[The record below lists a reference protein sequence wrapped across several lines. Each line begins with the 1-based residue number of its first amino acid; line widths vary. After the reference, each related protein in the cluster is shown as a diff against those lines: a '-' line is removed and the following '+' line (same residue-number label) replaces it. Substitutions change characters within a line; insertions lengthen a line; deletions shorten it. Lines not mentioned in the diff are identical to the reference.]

1 MDKNL
6 DRVYNPHA
14 IERSIYQNWE
24 DGNNFAPTGTGEP
37 YCIMIPPPNVTGSLH
52 MGHAFQNTLM
62 DALIRYHRMKGH
74 NTLWQVGTDH
84 AGIATQMVVERLL
97 NAEGVSRV
105 DLGREAFTEKVWE
118 WKANSGGTITN
129 QLRRLG
135 ASVDWSKER
144 FTMDED
150 LSNAVR
156 EVFVR
161 LYEDNLIFRGKRL
174 VNWDP
179 VLLTAISD
187 LEVTAEEEDGFLWH
201 FRYPITDSDEFVVI
215 ATTRPETMLGDTAV
229 AVHPDDERYQPLVG
243 KTVTL
248 PLVERKI
255 PIVADHYVD
264 PEFGSGC
271 VKITPAH
278 DFNDYAVGER
288 NNLEIVNV
296 MTPRAEIELPDTK
309 YHGLTRTEARCAVVE
324 DLKQLGLVEKIEQHT
339 YKVPRGDRTGEII
352 EPYLT
357 DQWFVKAKPL
367 AEPAMEVVKD
377 GTIRFVPK
385 NWERTYFEWMENI
398 EDWCISRQ
406 IWWGH
411 RIPAWYDDDGNVFV
425 AKSAEQATR
434 QAEEFHG
441 HMNFRLRQDD
451 DVLDTWFSSALWPFS
466 TLGWPTE
473 TQTYKTFYPTNV
485 LVTGFDIIFFWVA
498 RMIMFGLK
506 FGEDIPFHEVYIH
519 GLVRDA
525 EGRKMS
531 KSKGNILDPLDLID
545 GIDLESLISKRTTGL
560 MQPELAPKIEKATR
574 SEFPNGIPAYGTD
587 ALRFTFARLATQ
599 GRDIRFDLGRI
610 EGYRNFCNK
619 LWNAARFVLMN
630 TENTK
635 VLQVHQLKPQSA
647 VESWIIAELQLTIQ
661 NIERAFEVYR
671 FDIASRHLYE
681 FIWDEFCAWFI
692 EFTKIMLRDPKVDEN
707 CKESLR
713 QTLLAVLDASI
724 RLLHPIMPFITEEIW
739 RSISADRS
747 NRSIM
752 FERFADEICLPD
764 ESAAERIN
772 WVKTVISNLRN
783 LRSELNIKPGEKI
796 VAMYQHGMDDELS
809 WLDQNKSLIMELA
822 RLKSF
827 EFLADSDAS
836 ANSDHVVSTQV
847 GDFKMFVRT
856 GDLEDFSE
864 QLVRIDKQLK
874 DLNQQI
880 DRSQKKLDNQQ
891 FMEKAPA
898 AVIEKERNRLTECQ
912 KTCELLVERRE
923 KLVGS

>member
-1 MDKNL
+1 
-6 DRVYNPHA
+6 
-14 IERSIYQNWE
+14 
-24 DGNNFAPTGTGEP
+24 
-37 YCIMIPPPNVTGSLH
+37 
-52 MGHAFQNTLM
+52 
-62 DALIRYHRMKGH
+62 
-74 NTLWQVGTDH
+74 
-84 AGIATQMVVERLL
+84 
-97 NAEGVSRV
+97 
-105 DLGREAFTEKVWE
+105 
-118 WKANSGGTITN
+118 
-129 QLRRLG
+129 
-135 ASVDWSKER
+135 
-144 FTMDED
+144 
-150 LSNAVR
+150 
-156 EVFVR
+156 
-161 LYEDNLIFRGKRL
+161 
-174 VNWDP
+174 
-179 VLLTAISD
+179 
-187 LEVTAEEEDGFLWH
+187 
-201 FRYPITDSDEFVVI
+201 
-215 ATTRPETMLGDTAV
+215 
-229 AVHPDDERYQPLVG
+229 
-243 KTVTL
+243 
-248 PLVERKI
+248 
-255 PIVADHYVD
+255 
-264 PEFGSGC
+264 
-271 VKITPAH
+271 
-278 DFNDYAVGER
+278 
-288 NNLEIVNV
+288 
-296 MTPRAEIELPDTK
+296 MTPLAEIELPDTK
-309 YHGLTRTEARCAVVE
+309 YHGLTRTEARSAVVE
-324 DLKQLGLVEKIEQHT
+324 DLKQLGLVEKVEQHR

-411 RIPAWYDDDGNVFV
+411 RIPAWYDENGNVFV
-425 AKSAEQATR
+425 AKSAEQAAR

-441 HMNFRLRQDD
+441 HLNFRLRQDD

-473 TQTYKTFYPTNV
+473 TQTYQTFYPTNV

-560 MQPELAPKIEKATR
+560 MQPELAPEIEKATR

-635 VLQVHQLKPQSA
+635 ILQIHQLKPQSA
-647 VESWIIAELQLTIQ
+647 VESWIIAELQLTVQ

-692 EFTKIMLRDPKVDEN
+692 EFSKITLRDPKVDEY
-707 CKESLR
+707 CKQSLR

-752 FERFADEICLPD
+752 FERFADEIRLPD
-764 ESAAERIN
+764 ESAVEQIN
-772 WVKTVISNLRN
+772 WVKAVISNLRN

-822 RLKSF
+822 RLKTF
-827 EFLADSDAS
+827 EILADSDAS

-864 QLVRIDKQLK
+864 QLARIEKQLK

-880 DRSQKKLDNQQ
+880 DRSQTKLGNQQ

-923 KLVGS
+923 KLIGS